1 MMLSVEKVMENLPDF
16 SDAEIAAIFGLSV
29 ERITQIRKDGT
40 ARKRKAAADS
50 NEPQAFFRCAAP
62 ETLQNLPFPKWQGD
76 TANFFCKKL
85 DNNAQSLYICAVRI
99 TAASI
104 QAAPLIFFPHGHRDL

>member
-1 MMLSVEKVMENLPDF
+1 MEGIEAGMMLSVEKVMENLPDF

-50 NEPQAFFRCAAP
+50 NEPQAFFRRDAP
-62 ETLQNLPFPKWQGD
+62 ETLKNLPLPKWQGD
-76 TANFFCKKL
+76 
-85 DNNAQSLYICAVRI
+85 
-99 TAASI
+99 
-104 QAAPLIFFPHGHRDL
+104 